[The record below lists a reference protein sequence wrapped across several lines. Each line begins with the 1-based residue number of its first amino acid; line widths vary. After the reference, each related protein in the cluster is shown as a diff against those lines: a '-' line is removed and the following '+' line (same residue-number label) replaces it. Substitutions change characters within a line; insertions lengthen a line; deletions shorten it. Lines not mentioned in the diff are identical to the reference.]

1 MNAIAIL
8 MKENGFFDAVSELA
22 STLAAWRERERQ
34 RHDLGRLDARLRR
47 DIGVTAED
55 VSRELRAPLWKR

>member
-8 MKENGFFDAVSELA
+8 MKEIGFLDAISELTA
-22 STLAAWRERERQ
+22 SLATWRARERQ
-34 RHDLGRLDARLRR
+34 RRDLGRLDARLRR

-55 VSRELRAPLWKR
+55 VARELRKPLWAR